1 MINKWKPSGWRQK
14 SIVQAPEYPDKKALE
29 KVEKTLKNLP
39 PLVSAGESRK
49 LQQYLADASE
59 GKCFVLQGGDCA
71 ESFADFHPNYIRD
84 TLRVLL
90 QMSVI
95 LTFGASLPV
104 IKLSRLGGQ
113 FAKPRSEPTEK
124 KDGKELDSY
133 RGDIINGLDFTEES
147 RTPDP
152 NRMIQ
157 AYNQSASTLN
167 LLRALSQGGYA
178 DLNQVHRW
186 NLGFV
191 EKSPQGEK
199 YKEIANQIT
208 ESLSFME
215 ACGINSDTVP
225 EIREMKLF
233 TSHESLLLPYE
244 EALTRIDST
253 SGKWYDC
260 SAHMLWAG
268 DRTRDING
276 AHINFLSG
284 LSNPVGLKVGPT
296 LNTDDLLKLIDKLNP
311 ENEKGRLTLIT
322 RLGHDKISKL
332 LPQLLKR
339 IKSEGKNVNWFC
351 DPMHA
356 NTIKSST
363 NYKTRP
369 FQNILKEVE
378 LFFDIHKSEN
388 TIASGV
394 HFEMTGQEV
403 TECTGGAQEISD
415 EKLGDRYR
423 THCDPRLNASQALEI
438 AFLTAEALKK
448 IREEKNN
455 QKKNIVANN

>member
-1 MINKWKPSGWRQK
+1 MTNKWKPSDWRK
-14 SIVQAPEYPDKKALE
+14 KPIVQVPEYPDKKALE
-29 KVEKTLKNLP
+29 NTEKTLNNLP

-49 LQQYLADASE
+49 LQKYLADASE

-152 NRMIQ
+152 SRMIQ

-191 EKSPQGEK
+191 DKSPQGEK

-233 TSHESLLLPYE
+233 TSHESLLLSYE
-244 EALTRIDST
+244 ESLTRIDST

-260 SAHMLWAG
+260 SAHMLWVG

-284 LSNPVGLKVGPT
+284 LANPIGLKVGPT
-296 LNTDDLLKLIDKLNP
+296 LSIDDLLKLIDKLNP
-311 ENEKGRLTLIT
+311 NNEKGRLTLIA
-322 RLGHDKISKL
+322 RLGHDKIAKN
-332 LPQLLKR
+332 LPQLLKKPFLTLEMR
-339 IKSEGKNVNWFC
+339 LIVDHNEFC
-351 DPMHA
+351 NDLQVFHLKFLVLHLYIRLPLVQ
-356 NTIKSST
+356 S
-363 NYKTRP
+363 
-369 FQNILKEVE
+369 FQNE
-378 LFFDIHKSEN
+378 H
-388 TIASGV
+388 
-394 HFEMTGQEV
+394 
-403 TECTGGAQEISD
+403 
-415 EKLGDRYR
+415 
-423 THCDPRLNASQALEI
+423 RLQQC
-438 AFLTAEALKK
+438 FLTYEYQKIFLLLLKYL
-448 IREEKNN
+448 
-455 QKKNIVANN
+455 

>member
-1 MINKWKPSGWRQK
+1 MTNKWKPSGWRQK
-14 SIVQAPEYPDKKALE
+14 PIVQAPEYPDKKALE

-284 LSNPVGLKVGPT
+284 LANPVGLKVGPT
-296 LNTDDLLKLIDKLNP
+296 LSTDDLLKLIDKLNP
-311 ENEKGRLTLIT
+311 ENEKGRLTPDDIATMIQKAEECELNDKKIKDIHSARSSLENYLSNSQRIIDSQNFTQKVDENIKKEISNLINDIYEWLDENT
-322 RLGHDKISKL
+322 DISDPDIDLTPNDFNDQYKMLEDLL
-332 LPQLLKR
+332 LP
-339 IKSEGKNVNWFC
+339 
-351 DPMHA
+351 
-356 NTIKSST
+356 
-363 NYKTRP
+363 
-369 FQNILKEVE
+369 IL
-378 LFFDIHKSEN
+378 
-388 TIASGV
+388 
-394 HFEMTGQEV
+394 
-403 TECTGGAQEISD
+403 
-415 EKLGDRYR
+415 EKLSNPDK
-423 THCDPRLNASQALEI
+423 D
-438 AFLTAEALKK
+438 
-448 IREEKNN
+448 
-455 QKKNIVANN
+455 

>member
-1 MINKWKPSGWRQK
+1 MF
-14 SIVQAPEYPDKKALE
+14 
-29 KVEKTLKNLP
+29 
-39 PLVSAGESRK
+39 AGESRK
-49 LQQYLADASE
+49 LQKYLIDASE

-95 LTFGASLPV
+95 LTFGASVPV

-113 FAKPRSEPTEK
+113 FAKPRSEPTEER
-124 KDGKELDSY
+124 DGKELDSY

-152 NRMIQ
+152 SRMIK

-167 LLRALSQGGYA
+167 LLSALAQGGYA

-191 EKSPQGEK
+191 EQNPQGEK
-199 YKEIANQIT
+199 YKKIADQIS

-215 ACGINSDTVP
+215 ACGVKSETVP

-253 SGKWYDC
+253 TGKWYDC
-260 SAHMLWAG
+260 SAHMLWVG
-268 DRTRDING
+268 DRTRDIDG

-284 LSNPVGLKVGPT
+284 LANPIGLKVGPT
-296 LNTDDLLKLIDKLNP
+296 LNSDNLLKLIDKLNP
-311 ENEKGRLTLIT
+311 KNEKGRLTLIT
-322 RLGHDKISKL
+322 RLGFDKISKL
-332 LPQLLKR
+332 LPLLLKR
-339 IKSEGKNVNWFC
+339 IKKLMNVCINCLNFMPKLKTKSSGKNVNWFC

-356 NTIKSST
+356 ITIKSST

-369 FQNILKEVE
+369 FKNILKEVE
-378 LFFDIHKSEN
+378 LFFNIHKSEN

-415 EKLGDRYR
+415 EKLGDRYH
-423 THCDPRLNASQALEI
+423 THCDPRLNASQALEM
-438 AFLTAEALKK
+438 AFSTADALKR
-448 IREEKNN
+448 IREEKNTQTN
-455 QKKNIVANN
+455 NIVANN

>member
-1 MINKWKPSGWRQK
+1 MTSKWKPTDWRHK
-14 SIVQAPEYPDKKALE
+14 PIVQVPEYPDKKVLE
-29 KVEKTLKNLP
+29 KVEKILKNLP
-39 PLVSAGESRK
+39 PLVFAGESRK
-49 LQQYLADASE
+49 LQKYLVEASE

-95 LTFGASLPV
+95 LTFGASVPI

-124 KDGKELDSY
+124 KDNIELDSY
-133 RGDIINGLDFTEES
+133 RGDIINGLEFNEKS

-152 NRMIQ
+152 NRMIR
-157 AYNQSASTLN
+157 AYNQSSSTLN

-199 YKEIANQIT
+199 YKKIADQIS

-215 ACGINSDTVP
+215 ACGIKSETVP

-233 TSHESLLLPYE
+233 TSHESLLLLYE

-253 SGKWYDC
+253 TGKWYDC
-260 SAHMLWAG
+260 SAHMLWVG

-276 AHINFLSG
+276 AHVNFLSG
-284 LSNPVGLKVGPT
+284 LANPIGVKVGPT
-296 LNTDDLLKLIDKLNP
+296 LGSEDLLKLIDKLNP
-311 ENEKGRLTLIT
+311 DNEKGRLTLIT

-332 LPQLLKR
+332 LPQLLKK
-339 IKSEGKNVNWFC
+339 ITSEGRHINWFC

-369 FQNILKEVE
+369 FKNILKEVE

-388 TIASGV
+388 TVASGV

-423 THCDPRLNASQALEI
+423 THCDPRLNASQALEM
-438 AFLTAEALKK
+438 AFLTAEALKR
-448 IREEKNN
+448 IREEKDTR
-455 QKKNIVANN
+455 KKNISTNN